1 MVIAFAPVDSPTGFA
16 SRISRL
22 YGTLV
27 VFVLV
32 LVTSVP
38 PEVSIPVTIPVVVVL
53 NPPAIALPIASVVL
67 AALVSWAYPTCT
79 AIWRTSPV
87 SAMPLVTV
95 SYWILRLRFEGVRI
109 YQKPFL
115 VNVTNDPADFFD
127 TDHNVPGNRPVPI
140 LCFPR

>member
-1 MVIAFAPVDSPTGFA
+1 MVIAIAPVDSRQA
-16 SRISRL
+16 SQSRISRL

-27 VFVLV
+27 VFV

-115 VNVTNDPADFFD
+115 VNVTNDPVDFFD
-127 TDHNVPGNRPVPI
+127 ADHSVPGNGRVLI
-140 LCFPR
+140 LCFPV